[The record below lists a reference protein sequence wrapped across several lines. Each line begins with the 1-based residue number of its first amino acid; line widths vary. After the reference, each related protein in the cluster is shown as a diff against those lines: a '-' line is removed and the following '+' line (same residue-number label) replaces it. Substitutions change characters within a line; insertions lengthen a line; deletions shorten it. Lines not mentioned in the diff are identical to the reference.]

1 VLEVTDEGTGPRPRP
16 KNPRP
21 LDEIDRTLLRL
32 LMANSRMPNSR
43 LALGAN
49 VAESTAHTRV
59 AALVD
64 SGVIQGFHADL
75 DLVAVGL
82 PIHSLILVR
91 LHDDAR
97 PRLREEA
104 HRISK
109 CDGVLQVLFLAG
121 QYDLAV
127 RIAAATTEALRDFVV
142 NELSRHLEIAGT
154 ETALVLEAVRGVGSL
169 LPD

>member
-1 VLEVTDEGTGPRPRP
+1 VQSVTDEGTGSTRP

-21 LDEIDRTLLRL
+21 LDDIDRRLLRL
-32 LMANSRMPNSR
+32 LMANSRMSNSR

-64 SGVIQGFHADL
+64 SGVIKGFHADL

-91 LHDDAR
+91 LHDHAR
-97 PRLREEA
+97 PQLRQEA
-104 HRISK
+104 HRLSK
-109 CDGVLQVLFLAG
+109 CPGVLQVLFLAG

-127 RIAAATTEALRDFVV
+127 RVAAATTDELRDFVV

-154 ETALVLEAVRGVGSL
+154 ETALVLEAVRGEGPL
-169 LPD
+169 LPS

>member
-1 VLEVTDEGTGPRPRP
+1 VTEEGTGSQPTKP
-16 KNPRP
+16 KSPRP
-21 LDEIDRTLLRL
+21 LDEIDRRLLRL
-32 LMANSRMPNSR
+32 LMANSRMSNSR

-91 LHDDAR
+91 LHDHAR
-97 PRLREEA
+97 AQLRQEA
-104 HRISK
+104 HRLAQ
-109 CDGVLQVLFLAG
+109 CAGVLQVLFLAG

-127 RIAAATTEALRDFVV
+127 RVAAATPDDLRDFVV
-142 NELSRHLEIAGT
+142 NELSRHLETAGT
-154 ETALVLEAVRGVGSL
+154 ETALVLESVRGEGPL
-169 LPD
+169 LPL

>member
-1 VLEVTDEGTGPRPRP
+1 MTDEGTGPRSTRP
-16 KNPRP
+16 KAPHHP
-21 LDEIDRTLLRL
+21 LDEIDRSLLRL
-32 LMANSRMPNSR
+32 LMANARMSNSR

-59 AALVD
+59 AAMVE

-91 LHDDAR
+91 LHDHAR
-97 PRLREEA
+97 PQLRDEA
-104 HRISK
+104 HRLSK
-109 CDGVLQVLFLAG
+109 CAGVLQVLFLAG
-121 QYDLAV
+121 RYDLAV
-127 RIAAATTEALRDFVV
+127 RVAAATPDDLRDFVV

-154 ETALVLEAVRGVGSL
+154 ETALVLEAVRGVGPLIPS
-169 LPD
+169 

>member
-1 VLEVTDEGTGPRPRP
+1 MTDEGTGSHSTRP

-21 LDEIDRTLLRL
+21 LDEIDRRLLRL
-32 LMANSRMPNSR
+32 LMANSRMSNSR

-64 SGVIQGFHADL
+64 SGVIKGFHADL

-91 LHDDAR
+91 LHDHAR
-97 PRLREEA
+97 PQLRQEA
-104 HRISK
+104 HRLSQ
-109 CDGVLQVLFLAG
+109 CPGVLQVLFLAG

-127 RIAAATTEALRDFVV
+127 RVAAATTDDLRDFVV

-154 ETALVLEAVRGVGSL
+154 ETALVLEAVRGEGPL
-169 LPD
+169 LPS

>member
-1 VLEVTDEGTGPRPRP
+1 MTDEGTGPPPTKP

-21 LDEIDRTLLRL
+21 LDEIDRRLLRL
-32 LMANSRMPNSR
+32 LMANSRMSNSR

-64 SGVIQGFHADL
+64 AGVIKGFHADL

-91 LHDDAR
+91 LHDHAR
-97 PRLREEA
+97 PQLRQEA
-104 HRISK
+104 HRLAK
-109 CDGVLQVLFLAG
+109 CAGVLQVLFLAG

-127 RIAAATTEALRDFVV
+127 RVAAATPDDLRDFVV
-142 NELSRHLEIAGT
+142 NELSRHLETAGT
-154 ETALVLEAVRGVGSL
+154 ETALVLESVRGEGPL
-169 LPD
+169 LPS